1 MYFNLNNILGLIYRK
16 IYKIYNY
23 FEQFIQ
29 YCCSLIYKS
38 KYLFLKIFFKRYIKN
53 GLSKSRYLK
62 KKAHI
67 GKSGYMDNF
76 VYFPL
81 NRKYYVIISEFITTV
96 LLLVIYLFNEKN
108 KLLYLPYY
116 NIIYI
121 QSNVIIILCI

>member
-1 MYFNLNNILGLIYRK
+1 MSEFLYILFLRYNDHILSTTYKEKVTPHVRENIYNIFILLYFIKPLFAFLTDSVYFNLNNILGLIYRK

-62 KKAHI
+62 KK
-67 GKSGYMDNF
+67 GTY
-76 VYFPL
+76 
-81 NRKYYVIISEFITTV
+81 RKKW
-96 LLLVIYLFNEKN
+96 IYG
-108 KLLYLPYY
+108 
-116 NIIYI
+116 
-121 QSNVIIILCI
+121 